1 MHLNTAKPVI
11 WVIVG
16 VFVAIALAWACT
28 AVLYLP
34 ESPSWLWPV
43 RTVGVWVAV
52 AVGVF
57 SVAAYP
63 FKTRGGRAT
72 GVILAA
78 IVGAAVVL
86 TSIITASNLG
96 TIT

>member
-1 MHLNTAKPVI
+1 MHLNTARPVV

-16 VFVAIALAWACT
+16 VLAAIALSWACT
-28 AVLYLP
+28 AVSYLP
-34 ESPSWLWPV
+34 ERPSWLWPI

-52 AVGVF
+52 AVGVI

-63 FKTRGGRAT
+63 FKTRSGRAT

-78 IVGAAVVL
+78 IVGTVVLL

-96 TIT
+96 AIT